1 MDLRGRRANIHL
13 QFSKIT
19 VSKNISILLQLGRR
33 IKKKKISLLDKGK
46 AMMATN
52 ANNINFALLRF
63 THSLTSLPK
72 HPPD

>member
-33 IKKKKISLLDKGK
+33 IKKKISLLDKGK
-46 AMMATN
+46 AVMATN
-52 ANNINFALLRF
+52 ANSINFALLRF